1 MIVNTPPSLQQFSR
15 EFGTELTKK
24 QRGLFPMLLTGLLL
38 LRGKRTQ
45 AALGRMVKK
54 EKRHRSSISRLLRR
68 ARFRTRDLH
77 KAICRKLI
85 DLMDPIDEKIKRTW
99 VLLIDGT
106 CTKRGG
112 FTKIANARQYVR
124 KGKKNRGKSTKA
136 HSFVMGLLITG
147 TGVRIPVPRK
157 SYYTRAYCRKHRKKY
172 KSQQALAALM
182 IQELHVPE
190 DVELI
195 VIADE
200 YFEGTLL
207 WNVCG
212 ELGHT
217 WIVPVDS
224 RRCFANERGRCVKK
238 TLHARGKALPRTAYR
253 ETALVRGKED
263 TASYRRYWARRTGS
277 KEKRRFRVVHE
288 VREVAS
294 LGTALVVYSWKSPVY
309 RPRRDERGET
319 FKVLVTNALSM
330 TAEEVVEWYDVRWQ
344 IELYFRELKCYLGLC
359 DYSGQDFQ
367 AFERHVDLVMLA
379 FASQEWRRMILL
391 KQTSSPKFEGQL
403 KAARIPF
410 MQTLLEEEAERN
422 DLEYFEKCLKTK
434 EGRTELRYLF
444 PALRSA
450 S

>member
-1 MIVNTPPSLQQFSR
+1 MI
-15 EFGTELTKK
+15 
-24 QRGLFPMLLTGLLL
+24 
-38 LRGKRTQ
+38 
-45 AALGRMVKK
+45 
-54 EKRHRSSISRLLRR
+54 
-68 ARFRTRDLH
+68 
-77 KAICRKLI
+77 
-85 DLMDPIDEKIKRTW
+85 DPIGEKMKRTW

-112 FTKIANARQYVR
+112 FTKIANARQYVH
-124 KGKKNRGKSTKA
+124 KGKKSRGKSTKA
-136 HSFVMGLLITG
+136 HSFVMGLLITD

-182 IQELHVPE
+182 IQELRMPE

-253 ETALVRGKED
+253 ETVLARGKED
-263 TASYRRYWARRTGS
+263 TASFRRYWTRRANP
-277 KEKRRFRVVHE
+277 KEKRRFRVAHE

-294 LGTALVVYSWKSPVY
+294 LGTALVVYSWKNPVY

-319 FKVLVTNALSM
+319 FKVLVTNAVSL
-330 TAEEVVEWYDVRWQ
+330 TGEEVVEWYDVRWQ

-359 DYSGQDFQ
+359 DYAGQDFQ
-367 AFERHVDLVMLA
+367 AFERHVDLVMIA

-391 KQTSSPKFEGQL
+391 KQTPSPKFEGHL
-403 KAARIPF
+403 KMARIPF

>member
-1 MIVNTPPSLQQFSR
+1 MIVNIPPSLQQFSR
-15 EFGTELTKK
+15 EFEVGLTKK
-24 QRGLFPMLLTGLLL
+24 QRGLLPMLLTGLLL

-45 AALGRMVKK
+45 AALGRAVKK
-54 EKRHRSSISRLLRR
+54 QQRNRSSISRLLRR
-68 ARFRTRDLH
+68 SRFRTRDLH

-85 DLMDPIDEKIKRTW
+85 DMIEPIGRRMKREW

-112 FTKIANARQYVR
+112 FTKIANAQQYLR

-136 HSFVMGLLITG
+136 HSFVMGLLITDTG
-147 TGVRIPVPRK
+147 TRIPVPRK
-157 SYYTRAYCRKHRKKY
+157 SYYTKTYCRKYRKKY

-182 IQELHVPE
+182 IQELHVPD
-190 DVELI
+190 DVKLI

-200 YFEGTLL
+200 YFEGTLI

-212 ELGHT
+212 DLEYT

-238 TLHARGKALPRTAYR
+238 TLHARGKALQRVAYR
-253 ETALVRGKED
+253 EMVLVRGKEN
-263 TASYRRYWARRTGS
+263 TVSYRRRSARRAGP
-277 KEKRRFRVVHE
+277 KDKRRYRVVHE
-288 VREVAS
+288 VRTVAS
-294 LGTALVVYSWKSPVY
+294 LGTALVVYSWKNPVY
-309 RPRRDERGET
+309 RPRRDESRET
-319 FKVLVTNALSM
+319 FKVLVTNDVTM

-344 IELYFRELKCYLGLC
+344 IELYFRELKSYLGLC

-379 FASQEWRRMILL
+379 FTSQEWRRMILL
-391 KQTSSPKFEGQL
+391 KQTPSPKFEGQL
-403 KAARIPF
+403 KAARIVF
-410 MQTLLEEEAERN
+410 MQTLLEQEAERN
-422 DLEYFEKCLKTK
+422 DLEYFERCLATK
-434 EGRTELRYLF
+434 EGRSELLYLF
-444 PALRSA
+444 PALRNA